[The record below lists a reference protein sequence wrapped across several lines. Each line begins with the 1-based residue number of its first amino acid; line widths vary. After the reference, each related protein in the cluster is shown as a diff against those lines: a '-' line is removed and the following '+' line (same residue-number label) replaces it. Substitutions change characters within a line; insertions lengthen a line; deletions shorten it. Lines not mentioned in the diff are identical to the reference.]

1 MEVNEKHS
9 KSWFPLIIIA
19 CASFII
25 ALDSTFMNVAIS
37 TLVQDLNTSL
47 STIQVII
54 TFYTLKRK

>member
-47 STIQVII
+47 
-54 TFYTLKRK
+54 